1 MRGWWIRG
9 VLLAACASVVAS
21 CGGKSEL
28 DNPGGADGGSGTG
41 GGGGGAAGNG
51 GRGGSGGGGGA
62 AGQGGRGGS
71 GGASAALAFEAETLA
86 IADDYLA
93 WGRVD
98 DELRWAP
105 FLCRQPLPGIT
116 RPSESTDQATHGGKL
131 YSVFAKL
138 HTAYPNG
145 PHTGQAVVKQ
155 SWKTEPV
162 TTSFDP
168 GSYRPENDAG
178 DRFYPYAKKD
188 GVVYRA
194 TEPAGLF
201 IMFKVDPA
209 TPNTDEGWV
218 YATVSPAG
226 QLTSSGR
233 VAACMGCHE
242 TSATHERLFG
252 VPLSPS
258 F

>member
-1 MRGWWIRG
+1 MSGGWIRS
-9 VLLAACASVVAS
+9 VVLAALAAAVAS

-28 DNPGGADGGSGTG
+28 DKTGSG
-41 GGGGGAAGNG
+41 GGGG
-51 GRGGSGGGGGA
+51 GGSGGGGG
-62 AGQGGRGGS
+62 GGGSAGS
-71 GGASAALAFEAETLA
+71 GGDAGAPLAFAAESMA
-86 IADDYLA
+86 IAGDYLA

-105 FLCRQPLPGIT
+105 ALCRQPLPGVA

-131 YSVFAKL
+131 YSVFAKI
-138 HTAYPNG
+138 HSAYPNG

-155 SWKTEPV
+155 SWKTEQV
-162 TTSFDP
+162 TTPDASFNP
-168 GSYRPENDAG
+168 GASAASNDGG
-178 DRFYPYAKKD
+178 DHFYPYAKKD

-209 TPNTDEGWV
+209 TPDTDEGWV
-218 YATVSPAG
+218 YATVSAAG

-258 F
+258 SP

>member
-1 MRGWWIRG
+1 MRSWWICG
-9 VLLAACASVVAS
+9 AVLAAFAAVVAS

-28 DNPGGADGGSGTG
+28 DKTG
-41 GGGGGAAGNG
+41 GGGGG
-51 GRGGSGGGGGA
+51 GSA
-62 AGQGGRGGS
+62 GS
-71 GGASAALAFEAETLA
+71 GGASGGNAGGGRGGVGGNAGSGGGPSDASAPLAFEAETLA
-86 IADDYLA
+86 IAGEYLT

-105 FLCRQPLPGIT
+105 FLCRQPLPGIA
-116 RPSESTDQATHGGKL
+116 RPSESTDDATHGGKL

-138 HTAYPNG
+138 HSAYPNG

-162 TTSFDP
+162 TGQDASFSP
-168 GSYRPENDAG
+168 GTWRPDSDGG
-178 DRFYPYAKKD
+178 DHFYPYAKKD

-209 TPNTDEGWV
+209 THDTDEGWV

-258 F
+258 L

>member
-1 MRGWWIRG
+1 MRDWWICG
-9 VLLAACASVVAS
+9 VVLAACAAVVAS

-28 DNPGGADGGSGTG
+28 DTGGGADGG
-41 GGGGGAAGNG
+41 GAD
-51 GRGGSGGGGGA
+51 SGGDTA
-62 AGQGGRGGS
+62 D
-71 GGASAALAFEAETLA
+71 ASATSAFEAETLA
-86 IADDYLA
+86 IAGEYLT

-105 FLCRQPLPGIT
+105 FLCRQPLPGIA

-138 HTAYPNG
+138 HSAYPNG
-145 PHTGQAVVKQ
+145 PHVGQAVVKQ

-162 TTSFDP
+162 TGQDASFSP
-168 GSYRPENDAG
+168 GSWRPNADGG
-178 DRFYPYAKKD
+178 DHFYPYAEKD

-209 TPNTDEGWV
+209 TPDTDAGWV